1 MSEKV
6 QAVQEARGPRNV
18 SELKSYLGVLT
29 YYSRFLPNMATALN
43 PVNKGSTLEVDCSRE
58 EGM

>member
-43 PVNKGSTLEVDCSRE
+43 PVKKGSTLEVDCSRE